1 MEYKGTKTMFKNSDK
16 AMDLYENNS
25 HSSPN
30 LDKDPPAASPQN
42 KPLPTRSPLSSRF
55 NQPPKPM
62 HCAKST
68 ESCSYDASDY
78 SINRASSTVKLEA
91 SLNLDTTTDEQSSVF
106 ERMPQRLIQMDKP
119 SQLSAPMT
127 PVRRKLQRQTATA
140 GQRNFTSSL
149 LSTRG
154 SSGGSFEQQS
164 QERVIQSIRVNKSHP
179 KLFQSNKVMSSAWK
193 YVKRQLSQTELRP
206 NARNKCRNMHH
217 EEPMICSNSPPN
229 NRLRR
234 LKDPVVAGTTPAH
247 ILKLNE
253 SLLG

>member
-1 MEYKGTKTMFKNSDK
+1 MEYKATNSMFKNSDK
-16 AMDLYENNS
+16 VMDLYENNS

-30 LDKDPPAASPQN
+30 LDKDFQAASPQD

-55 NQPPKPM
+55 NQSPKPM

-68 ESCSYDASDY
+68 ESCNYGARDY
-78 SINRASSTVKLEA
+78 SIDRISSTVKLGA
-91 SLNLDTTTDEQSSVF
+91 SLNLDTTTDEQASVF
-106 ERMPQRLIQMDKP
+106 ERMPQRLLQMDKP
-119 SQLSAPMT
+119 PQLSAPMT

-149 LSTRG
+149 LSTGG

-164 QERVIQSIRVNKSHP
+164 QERIIQSTRVNKSHP

-206 NARNKCRNMHH
+206 TVRNKW
-217 EEPMICSNSPPN
+217 
-229 NRLRR
+229 
-234 LKDPVVAGTTPAH
+234 
-247 ILKLNE
+247 
-253 SLLG
+253 